1 MRAFVIKEY
10 EHPSKISLSK
20 DAPEPKL
27 TEDEVLVEVFSA
39 GLNYFDVRLSIHPA
53 LSHILP
59 TYMPPIVDS
68 AITGQ
73 IPGPAAA
80 SVHTGLRVCWADCVE
95 LAYPGGMYT
104 KARRQGLRRGAG
116 RICRQAR
123 GEVEGAAPA
132 A

>member
-73 IPGPAAA
+73 IPGP
-80 SVHTGLRVCWADCVE
+80 E
-95 LAYPGGMYT
+95 I
-104 KARRQGLRRGAG
+104 G
-116 RICRQAR
+116 RAH
-123 GEVEGAAPA
+123 V
-132 A
+132 